1 VVSIHRCKGGI
12 RKERARKD
20 NSGSLE
26 KRDQGLEWSV
36 HNHSSNHGD
45 FGLVAA
51 VRTRCRRSGRPWV
64 NGAVGRVSCN
74 PRWSER
80 CLELVCYKIE
90 YVEFGG
96 DQGFFTHEGF
106 QFERF
111 LERKASKFSLQSC
124 VQCFVKAIA
133 ATPITKTIYILP
145 CFSVERIYAW
155 HQPKKQGAERGE

>member
-1 VVSIHRCKGGI
+1 M
-12 RKERARKD
+12 
-20 NSGSLE
+20 
-26 KRDQGLEWSV
+26 
-36 HNHSSNHGD
+36 
-45 FGLVAA
+45 
-51 VRTRCRRSGRPWV
+51 

-96 DQGFFTHEGF
+96 DQGPLGRGIFTHEGLK
-106 QFERF
+106 FERF

-124 VQCFVKAIA
+124 VQCSVKANA

-155 HQPKKQGAERGE
+155 HQPRKQGAERGE

>member
-96 DQGFFTHEGF
+96 DQGPLGRGIFTHEGF
-106 QFERF
+106 KFERF
-111 LERKASKFSLQSC
+111 LERKASKFFTVLCAMFCQGNCSNPYNQNY
-124 VQCFVKAIA
+124 IY
-133 ATPITKTIYILP
+133 TPVLFRRKNL
-145 CFSVERIYAW
+145 CLASA
-155 HQPKKQGAERGE
+155 